1 MNVAFPYVTTS
12 SGKFQKKGDH
22 DMSSLRDFLAK
33 CGLATK
39 GSLILTVVLVLFT
52 AMPAMGQMEEFIRN
66 GKSASQFFAPTLL
79 LLICIGAQ
87 VLIAA
92 GLGIYFLRRL
102 IYSGSLQS
110 PGHLPHS
117 EQGEKRSTGTHQS
130 ITDPEGRQVGQ
141 TGVCKPAGWA
151 EDYSA
156 CSLE

>member
-1 MNVAFPYVTTS
+1 MAAL
-12 SGKFQKKGDH
+12 KI
-22 DMSSLRDFLAK
+22 FLAK
-33 CGLATK
+33 YGLATRVP
-39 GSLILTVVLVLFT
+39 LILTVVLVLFT
-52 AMPAMGQMEEFIRN
+52 AIPAMGQMEEFIRN
-66 GKSASQFFAPTLL
+66 GKSPSPFFAPTLL
-79 LLICIGAQ
+79 LLISIGAQ

-92 GLGIYFLRRL
+92 GLGIYFLRRFF
-102 IYSGSLQS
+102 YSGSLQS

-117 EQGEKRSTGTHQS
+117 EQRGNRSTGTHQS